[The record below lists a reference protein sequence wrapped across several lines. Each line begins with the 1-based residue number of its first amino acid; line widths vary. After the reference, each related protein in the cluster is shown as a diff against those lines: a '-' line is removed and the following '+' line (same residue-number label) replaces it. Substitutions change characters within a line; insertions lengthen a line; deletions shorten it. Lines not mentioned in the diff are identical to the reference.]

1 MDIYSKVDELKLN
14 NINITP
20 SLEAYFENIRKM
32 YVNRSYG
39 MCKLPVLLWLTL
51 TGLILI
57 GQCQYKYGQTYDEFS
72 DYEYKHCTEQWQF
85 GPTVCSK
92 NYSEYNHDM
101 VYGVFVRD
109 ITLAEGA
116 KWFLETFYQTFLD
129 RTQLNINICLIVYD
143 LSCTS
148 RTQSLDLFIDI
159 LLNKTLNNEKPFT
172 IVAIIGDLDT
182 EELINL
188 ANVMSAFAIPVISYV
203 PDDSKIKQLK
213 LMNEGA
219 FSNILTVVKRPLCR
233 LHLLLHYITHFRVSL
248 VTLLYDAEQERRGIA
263 DQMITMAPQFSVCLY
278 KNIKIELS
286 NINVVS
292 QNILENAYSNF
303 ILLLSEDVDLI
314 YSIIKTITHG
324 QVKRKITIFLFFSF
338 RNLNYSQVFNLAST
352 NVDLVTIEDCTTCGR
367 VFFGSNINYALFTA
381 LQSLYQVHGIQIL
394 KNLSDPNGGR
404 NAPKHFSELL
414 IDNIPY
420 IVEFAGEVTNL
431 TLNHTRSES
440 NKLITRIVV
449 PNHSCYMSDAV
460 DWALDIPPISSVC
473 SEICEPGY
481 SAYFIVPT
489 CCWQCVR
496 CPPNYFKG
504 GKGLHRCSKCNK
516 TSDTDANRTR
526 CIEFTYKNFKIS
538 GNTTTIVICLSSIG
552 GIFSAFFIGIF
563 FLYRDTPI
571 VRSSNMTL
579 SMFQL
584 ALHLILNAH
593 LVAASFEQFT
603 YMCHIHS
610 ITGAYILK
618 LIMVIYIIKTNQLL
632 AIFKSMVKLKRS
644 FFSKVREIIFPTV
657 YLTINIFITVMLHEY
672 VHLTLRIQE
681 NKDIFLREIY
691 CDLSTNFY
699 VDLALI
705 MTLTLVCSIQAFRAR
720 SLPANYNEMKYIF
733 LGMFT
738 SSVLL
743 CLSIPLHIS
752 NSTTGNQILV
762 ESVVFYVINI
772 ALLTIM
778 YGYKISIILF
788 QKEKNTLKSFRERTA
803 NHMMKNVNHNDRL

>member
-1 MDIYSKVDELKLN
+1 MFLN
-14 NINITP
+14 
-20 SLEAYFENIRKM
+20 K
-32 YVNRSYG
+32 SYG
-39 MCKLPVLLWLTL
+39 KCKLPLFLWSTL

-57 GQCQYKYGQTYDEFS
+57 GQCQYKYGQSYDKYN
-72 DYEYKHCTEQWQF
+72 DYEHKYCTEQWQF
-85 GPTVCSK
+85 GPKVCSK
-92 NYSEYNHDM
+92 NYSEHKHDM
-101 VYGVFVRD
+101 VFGVFVRD

-116 KWFLETFYQTFLD
+116 KWFLGTFYQMFLD
-129 RTQLNINICLIVYD
+129 QTQVNINICIIVYD

-159 LLNKTLNNEKPFT
+159 LLNKTLNNEKSFT

-188 ANVMSAFAIPVISYV
+188 ANVMSAFTIPVISYV
-203 PDDSKIKQLK
+203 PDDSKINQLK
-213 LMNEGA
+213 LMNKGA

-233 LHLLLHYITHFRVSL
+233 LHLLLQYITHFKGSL

-263 DQMITMAPQFSVCLY
+263 DQMITMAPQYSVCLY

-286 NINVVS
+286 NINVIS
-292 QNILENAYSNF
+292 QNILEDTYSNF
-303 ILLLSEDVDLI
+303 ILLLSEDI
-314 YSIIKTITHG
+314 NFIHSIIKTITSG
-324 QVKRKITIFLFFSF
+324 QVKRNITIFLFFSF
-338 RNLNYSQVFNLAST
+338 RNLNYSQVFNLASS
-352 NVDLVTIEDCTTCGR
+352 NVDLVTIEDCTTCER
-367 VFFGSNINYALFTA
+367 VFFESNINYALFEA

-394 KNLSDPNGGR
+394 KNLSDPNGRR
-404 NAPKHFSELL
+404 NAPKYFSKLL
-414 IDNIPY
+414 IDSIPY
-420 IVEFAGEVTNL
+420 IVDFAGEVTNL

-440 NKLITRIVV
+440 NKLITRTLV

-473 SEICEPGY
+473 SETCEPGY
-481 SAYFIVPT
+481 SAYFIVPK
-489 CCWQCVR
+489 CCWQCVK
-496 CPPNYFKG
+496 CPPNYFKRD
-504 GKGLHRCSKCNK
+504 KGLHRCSKCNK
-516 TSDTDANRTR
+516 TSDTNKNRTR
-526 CIEFTYKNFKIS
+526 CIEFTYKYFKIFRT
-538 GNTTTIVICLSSIG
+538 TTTIVICLSSIG

-563 FLYRDTPI
+563 FLHRDTPI

-584 ALHLILNAH
+584 VLHLILNAH
-593 LVAASFEQFT
+593 LVAASFEQFK

-610 ITGAYILK
+610 IVGPYILK
-618 LIMVIYIIKTNQLL
+618 LIILIYYIKTNQLL
-632 AIFKSMVKLKRS
+632 VIFKSMIKLKRS
-644 FFSKVREIIFPTV
+644 FFLKVKEIIFPTV
-657 YLTINIFITVMLHEY
+657 YLIINIFITVMLHEY
-672 VHLTLRIQE
+672 FHLSLKIKE
-681 NKDIFLREIY
+681 VKEDFLREIY

-705 MTLTLVCSIQAFRAR
+705 ITLTLVCSIQAFWAR

-752 NSTTGNQILV
+752 YSTTGNQVLV
-762 ESVVFYVINI
+762 QSVVFYVISI

-788 QKEKNTLKSFRERTA
+788 QKEKNTLKAFRERTA
-803 NHMMKNVNHNDRL
+803 NHMMKDINHNDRL